1 MEFLIVMTI
10 IYVYNLHIPSF
21 SLSFSLSLSLL
32 KIFFWSFLQ
41 LLVGDIEVVSTTEE
55 IARTQSSSLNT
66 RALNTL
72 HTAKPVQVDEDDP
85 ILDRATKLDHLCTN
99 DRDYFLLESDAVT
112 AEEYAKLSL
121 GSETTDDSHV
131 QQLSLP
137 HCDDSLST
145 TVSEESDCTA
155 AVRVYDLN
163 KRETK
168 ILRHDIIKQSRN
180 SIGGE
185 SINPFEHLGDCCS
198 STKAKER
205 ADSPLQSAIHQFNS
219 RILENVH
226 ETRKPP
232 RSPNKLRSVHL
243 NRNPRKLKM
252 ADVQLMNDAFGTS
265 LDPKI
270 IDEIRRKSSASDYVD
285 SSTENGASADNE
297 LVTATENLLQ
307 CERQSSKISV
317 GDSVQAECHESSN
330 PNQQSDEPAATA
342 VDSSSLV
349 LTQSNESAN
358 DDHSNVQNHTENIEI
373 KHVEIKTEPS
383 ELTPPVIELKI
394 ESIVEPTAETVV
406 ETTIETQNVLQTEL
420 PTESTIQTNTESAD
434 RALQIETR
442 ESTVSEQH
450 LYEVKRIYERNQEVI
465 VQVNLHKEKS
475 VIEEEVIPALPSVK
489 ELAQKYAKNK
499 TDDDIRPERLNRP
512 KVNIFSI
519 SNFQL
524 IATNLEAINFNAH
537 TLQDVK
543 QFMSLVSFFGFIYCE
558 YSFHIFE

>member
-1 MEFLIVMTI
+1 MFV
-10 IYVYNLHIPSF
+10 
-21 SLSFSLSLSLL
+21 
-32 KIFFWSFLQ
+32 FWSFLQ

-66 RALNTL
+66 RALSTL
-72 HTAKPVQVDEDDP
+72 HTAKPVQVDENDP

-198 STKAKER
+198 AKER

-232 RSPNKLRSVHL
+232 RSPTKLRSVHL

-270 IDEIRRKSSASDYVD
+270 VDEIRRKSSASEHVE
-285 SSTENGASADNE
+285 SSTENGASVAADNE
-297 LVTATENLLQ
+297 LVRATENLLK
-307 CERQSSKISV
+307 CERESSKISV
-317 GDSVQAECHESSN
+317 NSVQAECHESNNSN
-330 PNQQSDEPAATA
+330 EQCGEPAATT
-342 VDSSSLV
+342 VDTSPEV
-349 LTQSNESAN
+349 LTQCNESAN
-358 DDHSNVQNHTENIEI
+358 DDHSNVQNHTEIR
-373 KHVEIKTEPS
+373 HVETKTETT
-383 ELTPPVIELKI
+383 ELTAPVIELKI
-394 ESIVEPTAETVV
+394 ESTVEPVV
-406 ETTIETQNVLQTEL
+406 EVTNESLNQSQHELQTEE
-420 PTESTIQTNTESAD
+420 PPIESTVQTNDEIDD
-434 RALQIETR
+434 RAPQIETR
-442 ESTVSEQH
+442 ESIVSEQH
-450 LYEVKRIYERNQEVI
+450 LNEVKRIYERNQEVI

-489 ELAQKYAKNK
+489 ELARTFAKNK
-499 TDDDIRPERLNRP
+499 TDDDIRPERVNRP
-512 KVNIFSI
+512 KVSAIFVVSV
-519 SNFQL
+519 L
-524 IATNLEAINFNAH
+524 AI
-537 TLQDVK
+537 
-543 QFMSLVSFFGFIYCE
+543 
-558 YSFHIFE
+558 

>member
-1 MEFLIVMTI
+1 MC
-10 IYVYNLHIPSF
+10 
-21 SLSFSLSLSLL
+21 
-32 KIFFWSFLQ
+32 FWSFLQ

-72 HTAKPVQVDEDDP
+72 HTAQPVQVDENDP
-85 ILDRATKLDHLCTN
+85 ILDRATKLDHLCTD

-185 SINPFEHLGDCCS
+185 SISSFEHLGNCCN
-198 STKAKER
+198 TTTTKER

-232 RSPNKLRSVHL
+232 RSPTKLRSVHL

-270 IDEIRRKSSASDYVD
+270 IDEIRRKSSATDQVD
-285 SSTENGASADNE
+285 SSMENGASADNE
-297 LVTATENLLQ
+297 LVRATENLLE

-317 GDSVQAECHESSN
+317 DSIQAECHESNN
-330 PNQQSDEPAATA
+330 PNQQSEEPAATTTTTTTI
-342 VDSSSLV
+342 VDSSLKV

-358 DDHSNVQNHTENIEI
+358 DDNSNVQNHNENIEMN
-373 KHVEIKTEPS
+373 HVEIKTEPTA
-383 ELTPPVIELKI
+383 LAPPVIELKI
-394 ESIVEPTAETVV
+394 ESTVEPTIEP
-406 ETTIETQNVLQTEL
+406 TIEWPNESQTKLQTE
-420 PTESTIQTNTESAD
+420 SKVQTNEKFESND
-434 RALQIETR
+434 RAQLETR
-442 ESTVSEQH
+442 ESTVNEQH
-450 LYEVKRIYERNQEVI
+450 LREVKKIYERNQEVI

-489 ELAQKYAKNK
+489 ELARTFAKNK

-512 KVNIFSI
+512 KVSANLL
-519 SNFQL
+519 NFKIQL
-524 IATNLEAINFNAH
+524 
-537 TLQDVK
+537 
-543 QFMSLVSFFGFIYCE
+543 
-558 YSFHIFE
+558 